1 MMTETKPG
9 FVEIDEQETNANVL
23 PPRQRSMGEGEGFDL
38 EFEFGEDDMK
48 ERESSGES

>member
-1 MMTETKPG
+1 MTETKPG

-38 EFEFGEDDMK
+38 EYEGERVQRRK
-48 ERESSGES
+48 LEVSGEFP